1 MFISRRRARYHTPEL
16 IALRIESE
24 RSLQQLETAALAKR
38 LAAAIE
44 RQGVDCTGP
53 TALRMFAER
62 LESQAQPIL

>member
-1 MFISRRRARYHTPEL
+1 MFISRRRARFHTPEL

-44 RQGVDCTGP
+44 MQGVTCDGQ
-53 TALRMFAER
+53 TALRMFADR
-62 LESQAQPIL
+62 LESRAQQPG